1 MKCNRNGATDG
12 DGRHDARRRNGLTQ
26 RATAAQGARAAVRE
40 CANARGVVDADDCA
54 RGARDDGDGGETR
67 VRRDARDERTRER

>member
-12 DGRHDARRRNGLTQ
+12 DGRDDARRRHGLTMS
-26 RATAAQGARAAVRE
+26 ATAAQGARAAVRE

-54 RGARDDGDGGETR
+54 RALGTTATAARR
-67 VRRDARDERTRER
+67 AFDATRDERTRER